1 MGFNKES
8 LFTESVSACTATN
21 SVALGTRRVVNG
33 SEYVYCYNGATVA
46 DKRSM
51 VKPLT
56 AGVAYTFSVTTVA
69 AQVAPCIGTVE
80 NATIA
85 AATYGWILTKGYTKA
100 MIGAAQTLAVG
111 GALAPVRL
119 IQGADGVVDI
129 ATGGTGTTGITVG
142 FLTSAISDVS
152 NTSVGAYINTGF

>member
-1 MGFNKES
+1 MAYYRQQ
-8 LFTESVSACTATN
+8 LWTETVSAVTATP
-21 SVALGTRRVVNG
+21 SVDLGTRRIVGG
-33 SEYVYCYNGATVA
+33 SEYVYMYNGATVA

-69 AQVAPCIGTVE
+69 AQVAPVCGTVE
-80 NATIA
+80 NQTIIA
-85 AATYGWILTKGYTKA
+85 GSYGWICTKGYTKV

-152 NTSVGAYINTGF
+152 NTSVGAYVCTGF